1 MSNILVVDNEH
12 RVRDRII
19 HFFQGNGHSV
29 YGAESIA
36 DAVTILQER
45 NIEVIIIDAEINAGT
60 LSDIIRITHMDY
72 EHTQVI
78 AITDAENLQ
87 KAVMSVREG
96 AFDYL
101 QKPYSVAELY
111 LKVEKA
117 LEVRRLKLE
126 AQNLRGEQPFIYRV
140 NEFIGESSQL
150 KELLKS
156 VGKVARGD
164 SAVMLVGEHGT
175 GKELIGGLIH
185 YNSYRKKN
193 AFVRV
198 NCAALSG
205 DLLENELFG
214 HERDAFI
221 GADNLR
227 IGKLEQADGGSLYLS
242 DITEMSLSTQ
252 EKLVSFIDSGEF
264 MRAGNTH
271 PIKVNVRL
279 ICSST
284 LELQK
289 EVMEGRFLEELYK
302 RVGGVTL
309 QISPLRERREDIYP
323 LVQFFIRKFAPEM
336 NKKVTDISP
345 KALEILYAYSWPGN
359 VRELRNGIERAVLAA
374 DSDSIQPED
383 LTLEGSP
390 AIQYV
395 TENSSFTNYNLEII
409 EKKVIESALKETSY
423 VQKNAADLLGI
434 SRRALNYKI
443 QKYGLKHTSWRRN
456 I

>member
-29 YGAESIA
+29 HGAESIA

-45 NIEVIIIDAEINAGT
+45 NIEVIIIDADINAGT

-78 AITDAENLQ
+78 AITDSENLQ

-140 NEFIGESSQL
+140 NEFIGESAQL

-156 VGKVARGD
+156 VGKVARAD
-164 SAVMLVGEHGT
+164 SSVLLYGEHGT

-198 NCAALSG
+198 NCAAL
-205 DLLENELFG
+205 DDELLDVELFG

-242 DITEMSLSTQ
+242 DISAMSLETQ
-252 EKLVSFIDSGEF
+252 EKLMGFLTEGTFV
-264 MRAGNTH
+264 RAGNTH
-271 PIKVNVRL
+271 PISVNVRL
-279 ICSST
+279 ICST
-284 LELQK
+284 TKDLKK
-289 EVMEGRFLEELYK
+289 EVEEGRFREDLYGQLE
-302 RVGGVTL
+302 GVCL
-309 QISPLRERREDIYP
+309 ALAPLRERRDDIYP
-323 LVQFFIRKFAPEM
+323 LVQFFIKKYAPEM

-345 KALEILYAYSWPGN
+345 KALELLYSYSWPGN
-359 VRELRNGIERAVLAA
+359 VRELRNAVERAVIAA
-374 DSDSIQPED
+374 EGESVEPED

-390 AIQYV
+390 AVQYL
-395 TENSSFTNYNLEII
+395 TQNSSFTNYNLEVI
-409 EKKVIESALKETSY
+409 EKKVIESALRETAY
-423 VQKNAADLLGI
+423 IQKNAADLLGI

-443 QKYGLKHTSWRRN
+443 QKHGLRHASWRRN
-456 I
+456 T